1 MHMRPSRGRGR
12 LTGIAVVAV
21 LALAACTSSS
31 NNNNTGGNRDKMRQV
46 PLPAKQ
52 RIIFATAGLGSEE
65 KATKTEIAG
74 FEKLHPNITVNILEL
89 SSSSTAAQEQEQ
101 QYFLVGASTPD
112 VLYTDVTWPSQ
123 YARAGWITN
132 LESLHPKTS
141 KFFPAQM
148 ATGEYNGGVYAIPW
162 YINAEGLYYRTDL
175 VKTPPTS
182 ISALVDDAKSALA
195 KDKSLKEG
203 LAFEGDEYEGAV
215 SAWLSMGAQIG
226 TSQLSN
232 IDTAANEASLEFMYD
247 AVHTYKIAP
256 SAVTTWDE
264 YQVQIAWLS
273 GQTPFAL
280 NWPYLFQLSETKA
293 DPAVD
298 GHTGWIPF
306 PSTTPQSCLGGDDLA
321 INAKSTHKAA
331 AWAFIQYLTSL
342 TAQDYRA
349 VADGDPPSVEKAY
362 DAKLYASAPYFKQE
376 RAVYNAV
383 TLRPVTPVYEQL
395 SDELLQPMI
404 SSVLSGEET
413 PGAALAGTAPT
424 VAQLIA
430 TAK

>member
-1 MHMRPSRGRGR
+1 MWPIQGRGR

-31 NNNNTGGNRDKMRQV
+31 NKDTGGDRDQMHQV
-46 PLPAKQ
+46 PLLAKQ
-52 RIIFATAGLGSEE
+52 RIIFATAGLGLER
-65 KATKTEIAG
+65 KATGAEIAG
-74 FEKLHPNITVNILEL
+74 FEQQHPNITVIVLNL
-89 SSSSTAAQEQEQ
+89 SGSSTVAEEQEEN
-101 QYFLVGASTPD
+101 YFLAGGPTPD

-132 LESLHPKTS
+132 LASLHPKTS
-141 KFFPAQM
+141 EFFPGQM
-148 ATGEYNGGVYAIPW
+148 ATGEYKGGVYAIPW

-182 ISALVDDAKSALA
+182 ISALVADARSALA

-203 LAFEGDEYEGAV
+203 LAFEGNEYEGAV

-226 TSQLSN
+226 ASQLSD
-232 IDTAANEASLEFMYD
+232 IDTPDNEASLAFMYD

-256 SAVTTWDE
+256 AAVTTWE
-264 YQVQIAWLS
+264 EGNVANAWLD

-280 NWPYLFQLSETKA
+280 NWPYVFQLSETKNY
-293 DPAVD
+293 PAVD

-306 PSTTPQSCLGGDDLA
+306 PSATPQSCLGGDDLA

-331 AWAFIQYLTSL
+331 AWAFIKYLTGVP
-342 TAQDYRA
+342 AQDSRA
-349 VADGDPPSVEKAY
+349 VADGDPPSVKSAY
-362 DAKLYASAPYFKQE
+362 NAKLYASAPYFKQE
-376 RAVYNAV
+376 RAVYNVV
-383 TLRPVTPVYEQL
+383 TPRPVTPVYEQL

-413 PGAALAGTAPT
+413 PSAALAGTAPT

>member
-1 MHMRPSRGRGR
+1 MQMWPSQRRGR

-21 LALAACTSSS
+21 LALAACTSCS
-31 NNNNTGGNRDKMRQV
+31 NNNAGDGRDEMRQV
-46 PLPAKQ
+46 ALAAKQ
-52 RIIFATAGLGSEE
+52 RIIFATAGLGSEGA
-65 KATKTEIAG
+65 ATRAEIAG
-74 FEKLHPNITVNILEL
+74 FEQIYPNITVNILNL
-89 SSSSTAAQEQEQ
+89 SSSSTGAEGQEEK
-101 QYFLVGASTPD
+101 YFLTGASTPD

-132 LESLHPKTS
+132 LASLHPDTS
-141 KFFPAQM
+141 EFFHGQM
-148 ATGEYNGGVYAIPW
+148 VTGEYNGGVYAIPW

-175 VKTPPTS
+175 VKTPPKS
-182 ISALVDDAKSALA
+182 ISALVADAKSALA

-215 SAWLSMGAQIG
+215 AAWLSMGAHIG

-232 IDTAANEASLEFMYD
+232 IDTAANKASLGFMYN
-247 AVHTYKIAP
+247 AINTYKIAP
-256 SAVTTWDE
+256 SAVTTWQE
-264 YQVQIAWLS
+264 GNVQRAWLS

-280 NWPYLFQLSETKA
+280 NWPYVFQLSETKA
-293 DPAVD
+293 NPAVD

-306 PSTTPQSCLGGDDLA
+306 PSATPQSCLGGDDLA

-331 AWAFIQYLTSL
+331 AWAFIQYLTSV
-342 TAQDYRA
+342 TAQDDRA
-349 VADGDPPSVEKAY
+349 VADGDPPSVKSAY
-362 DAKLYASAPYFKQE
+362 DAKLYASAPYFRQE
-376 RAVYNAV
+376 RAVYNVV
-383 TLRPVTPVYEQL
+383 TPRPVTPVYEQL
-395 SDELLQPMI
+395 SVELLQPMI

-413 PGAALAGTAPT
+413 PDAALAGTAPT

>member
-1 MHMRPSRGRGR
+1 MQMWPSQGRGR

-21 LALAACTSSS
+21 LALAACTSS
-31 NNNNTGGNRDKMRQV
+31 NNNTGGDRDVMHQV
-46 PLPAKQ
+46 PLTAKQ
-52 RIIFATAGLGSEE
+52 SIRFATAGLGKEGT
-65 KATKTEIAG
+65 ATKAEIAG
-74 FEKLHPNITVNILEL
+74 FEKLYPNITVKILNL
-89 SSSSTAAQEQEQ
+89 SSSSTVAQEQEEN
-101 QYFLVGASTPD
+101 YFLAGARTPD

-132 LESLHPKTS
+132 LKSLHPDTRQ
-141 KFFPAQM
+141 FFPGQM

-162 YINAEGLYYRTDL
+162 FTNAEGLYYRTDL

-182 ISALVDDAKSALA
+182 ISALVADAKSALA

-232 IDTAANEASLEFMYD
+232 INTAANRTSLGFMYD
-247 AVHTYKIAP
+247 AVHTYKITP
-256 SAVTTWDE
+256 SSVTTWQE
-264 YQVQIAWLS
+264 HKVQEAWLH

-280 NWPYLFQLSETKA
+280 NWPYLFQLSETKEY
-293 DPAVD
+293 PAVD

-306 PSTTPQSCLGGDDLA
+306 PSATPQSCLGGDDLA

-331 AWAFIQYLTSL
+331 AWAFIKYLTSVP
-342 TAQDYRA
+342 AQDNRA
-349 VADGDPPSVEKAY
+349 VADGDPPSVRSAY

-376 RAVYNAV
+376 RAVYNVV
-383 TLRPVTPVYEQL
+383 TPRPVTPVYEQL
-395 SDELLQPMI
+395 SDEVLQPMI

-413 PGAALAGTAPT
+413 ASAALAGTAKT

>member
-1 MHMRPSRGRGR
+1 MHMRPSQGRGR
-12 LTGIAVVAV
+12 LTGLAVVAV

-31 NNNNTGGNRDKMRQV
+31 NNNTGGNRDKMHQV
-46 PLPAKQ
+46 PLTAKQ
-52 RIIFATAGLGSEE
+52 RIIFATAGLGSEGD
-65 KATKTEIAG
+65 ATKAEIAG
-74 FEKLHPNITVNILEL
+74 FEKMHPNITVKILNL
-89 SSSSTAAQEQEQ
+89 SRSSTAAQVQEE
-101 QYFLVGASTPD
+101 QYFLAGASTPD

-132 LESLHPKTS
+132 LESLHPNTS

-215 SAWLSMGAQIG
+215 SAWLSIGAQIG

-232 IDTAANEASLEFMYD
+232 IDTAANKASLKFMYD
-247 AVHTYKIAP
+247 AVHTYKFTP
-256 SAVTTWDE
+256 SAVTTWNEDA
-264 YQVQIAWLS
+264 VQHAWLY

-280 NWPYLFQLSETKA
+280 NWPYVFQLSETKKY
-293 DPAVD
+293 PAVD

-306 PSTTPQSCLGGDDLA
+306 PSATPQSCLGGDDLA

-342 TAQDYRA
+342 TAQDNRA
-349 VADGDPPSVEKAY
+349 VADGDPPSVEEAY

-413 PGAALAGTAPT
+413 PDAALAGTAPT
-424 VAQLIA
+424 VALLI
-430 TAK
+430 TTTK